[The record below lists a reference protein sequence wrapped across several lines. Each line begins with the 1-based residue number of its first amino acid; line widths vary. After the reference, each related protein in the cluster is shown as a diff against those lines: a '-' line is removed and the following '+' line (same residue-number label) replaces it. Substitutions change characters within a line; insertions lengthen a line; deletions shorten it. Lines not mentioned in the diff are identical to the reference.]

1 LERENPTMPMTKG
14 NCEKREFNYERHGT
28 QVLIANLEIATGKSI
43 TPTVNDT
50 RTEAD
55 FAQHIEQTIATDEEG
70 IWWFILDQLN
80 THKSETL
87 VKLVAQKIGDTQDLG
102 IKGKQGILK
111 SMKTRME
118 YLEKKEHRIRFIFT
132 PKHCSWLNLVECF
145 FSSFAHRV
153 IHRGNFT
160 SKEDLKTKIINYIH
174 YYNEHLAKKF
184 NWTVIS
190 NKDIKE
196 MTDKVKRYVLKF
208 MS

>member
-1 LERENPTMPMTKG
+1 
-14 NCEKREFNYERHGT
+14 
-28 QVLIANLEIATGKSI
+28 
-43 TPTVNDT
+43 
-50 RTEAD
+50 
-55 FAQHIEQTIATDEEG
+55 
-70 IWWFILDQLN
+70 
-80 THKSETL
+80 L

-153 IHRGNFT
+153 IHRGNFM
-160 SKEDLKTKIINYIH
+160 SKEDLKTKIINYVH